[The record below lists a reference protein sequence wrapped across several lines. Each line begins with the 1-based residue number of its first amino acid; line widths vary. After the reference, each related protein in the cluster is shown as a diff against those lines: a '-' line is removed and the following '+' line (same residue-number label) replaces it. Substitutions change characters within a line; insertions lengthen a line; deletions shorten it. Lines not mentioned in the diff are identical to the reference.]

1 MMPRLRL
8 PHSER
13 GPLTHL
19 PKFSIL
25 KAFSVSEAGPGELE
39 ARMGARSGW
48 LILLQQHPPPPQV
61 RTLRPVGFTWDSSR
75 GLLPCDGEARPGGS
89 H

>member
-1 MMPRLRL
+1 MMPHLQL
-8 PHSER
+8 PHREG

-25 KAFSVSEAGPGELE
+25 KAFSMSEAGPGELE
-39 ARMGARSGW
+39 AGMGARSGW
-48 LILLQQHPPPPQV
+48 LILLQQHPPPLQV
-61 RTLRPVGFTWDSSR
+61 RTIRPVGFTWDSSR

>member
-1 MMPRLRL
+1 MTRLQL
-8 PHSER
+8 PHHEG
-13 GPLTHL
+13 GPLTHF

-25 KAFSVSEAGPGELE
+25 KAFSMSEAGPGELGTG
-39 ARMGARSGW
+39 MGARSCW

-61 RTLRPVGFTWDSSR
+61 RTIRPVGFTWDSSR